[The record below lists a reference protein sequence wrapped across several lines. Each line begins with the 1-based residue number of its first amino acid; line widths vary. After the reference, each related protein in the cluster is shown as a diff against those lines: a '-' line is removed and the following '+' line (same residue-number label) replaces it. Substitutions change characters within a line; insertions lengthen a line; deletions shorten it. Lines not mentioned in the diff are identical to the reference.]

1 MTTNVLVIGNGAREH
16 AIAWKLRQSP
26 RADRIYVA
34 PGNAGTAEVA
44 SNVPILADDI
54 DGLMRYARNESI
66 ELTVVGPE
74 APLAAGI
81 ADRFQEAGLL
91 VFGPTQAAARI
102 ETSKSFAK
110 ELMVRHGV
118 PTGRAETFTSFDTA
132 RSYIEAAELPV
143 VVKADGLAAGKGVT
157 VAVTREEALESA
169 RLQLVDRQFG
179 EASQRVLIE
188 EHLAGRE
195 ISVFAFVD
203 GERVSPLA
211 AACDYKR
218 AGDGHSGPNTG
229 GMGSYSPPEDV
240 FWNGGLE
247 RRIRTEVIEPIVAA
261 LAEEGTPYR
270 GVLYAGLM
278 LTEQGPKVIEF
289 NCRFGDPETQV
300 ILPRLKTDLLDVMLR
315 TAEGDLRDLPLEWDD
330 RACVGVV
337 LASGGY
343 PGGYQ
348 TGYPI
353 SGLGSEGPHTHLFH
367 AGTARDG
374 DETVRDGT
382 VLTDGGRVLTVAA
395 LGVTR
400 SQARANAYAGAS
412 RIGFTDVFYRRDIA
426 ALP

>member
-211 AACDYKR
+211 AACDYK
-218 AGDGHSGPNTG
+218 AGRRRPLGPQHRRHG
-229 GMGSYSPPEDV
+229 ELQPARGR
-240 FWNGGLE
+240 FLE
-247 RRIRTEVIEPIVAA
+247 RRPRAA
-261 LAEEGTPYR
+261 H
-270 GVLYAGLM
+270 
-278 LTEQGPKVIEF
+278 Q
-289 NCRFGDPETQV
+289 D
-300 ILPRLKTDLLDVMLR
+300 
-315 TAEGDLRDLPLEWDD
+315 
-330 RACVGVV
+330 
-337 LASGGY
+337 GGY
-343 PGGYQ
+343 
-348 TGYPI
+348 
-353 SGLGSEGPHTHLFH
+353 
-367 AGTARDG
+367 
-374 DETVRDGT
+374 
-382 VLTDGGRVLTVAA
+382 
-395 LGVTR
+395 
-400 SQARANAYAGAS
+400 
-412 RIGFTDVFYRRDIA
+412 
-426 ALP
+426 